1 MVVTAIDNAAL
12 GMPVVDRLEVT
23 LLHEC
28 HAHIGVVNANLGGNA
43 AHLRPHGWQRI
54 KEVVAL
60 AFEKLDV
67 KVLVPGEFLEAHLKL
82 VVKEEVQTLG

>member
-28 HAHIGVVNANLGGNA
+28 HTQIRVIDAHFGGDIP
-43 AHLRPHGWQRI
+43 HICPHGGQHI
-54 KEVVAL
+54 KELVAL

-67 KVLVPGEFLEAHLKL
+67 EVLVPSKRLEDDLKL